1 MQKRKSYNPDFKAKV
16 VLLSLKEEQT
26 IAQIASQHGVHPN
39 QISLWKSHFL
49 KRLLRLRQRQ
59 PQKRRPQGSTRKRN
73 GQTLYRN
80 RKTYHPTL
88 LVEKKIWRK
97 TTLRRSEKIW

>member
-49 KRLLRLRQRQ
+49 KNASAVFVNDNLKNADIKAQHE
-59 PQKRRPQGSTRKRN
+59 KETDK
-73 GQTLYRN
+73 LYTEIG
-80 RKTYHPTL
+80 KLTTQL
-88 LVEKKIWRK
+88 SWLKKKSGEK
-97 TTLRRSEKIW
+97 SH